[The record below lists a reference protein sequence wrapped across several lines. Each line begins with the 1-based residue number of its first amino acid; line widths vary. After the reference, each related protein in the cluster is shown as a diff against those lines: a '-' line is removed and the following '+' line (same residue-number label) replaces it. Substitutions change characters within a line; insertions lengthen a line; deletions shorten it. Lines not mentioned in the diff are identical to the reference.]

1 MVSQV
6 IFPLFLAVMNPFSA
20 AQEPPAKGFEVK
32 PEVWQR
38 YLGEYMVSG
47 REYVSVFKFSQ
58 QAEDGSLFFFDS
70 ETGRTGP
77 LEAVSETE
85 FVAGGYGG
93 SGNGQAGETRV
104 VFSRNE
110 AGAADRLV
118 LKRGG
123 RPDCEAR
130 KDFGFTEG
138 PVTFASGDISLAG
151 ILRLPPTPGPHPAV
165 VYAHGSG
172 PGTRNQVSLLAHF
185 FLHKGIA
192 VFGYDKRGIGGSTGD
207 WRRID
212 FPELASDALAAVRY
226 LRSRPD
232 INPQKV
238 GLFGISQG
246 GWIVSLAASRSPD
259 VAFFISHSGPGVSP
273 RKQEFTMLTN
283 IMGGAGF
290 SPEEIDG
297 VLQAMSLL
305 YEFGKTGK
313 NGDKLDEL
321 VGKLKQNPKLA
332 DFLPPLSKELDR
344 DKLYEKQ
351 TMGDPGW
358 FYHLDVDY
366 DPVPAVK
373 RLRSPGLFI
382 FGKHDYTVPV
392 DESVGRIE
400 AALKEAG
407 NQTCRV
413 VVLPNAGHGVLEV
426 DPAKPRQPAAPLRL
440 AEGYLRLLGDWLDK
454 ALLAGR

>member
-1 MVSQV
+1 MIIRV
-6 IFPLFLAVMNPFSA
+6 IFSIFLASMDPLSA
-20 AQEPPAKGFEVK
+20 AQEPPGKGFEVK

-47 REYVSVFKFSQ
+47 KEYVSVFKFSQ
-58 QAEDGSLFFFDS
+58 QAEPGSLFFFDS

-77 LEAVSETE
+77 LEALSEAEFMSAAVS
-85 FVAGGYGG
+85 AGADRP
-93 SGNGQAGETRV
+93 AGEIRMI
-104 VFSRNE
+104 FLKNS
-110 AGAADRLV
+110 AGDTDRLL

-130 KDFGFTEG
+130 KDFGFTEV
-138 PVTFASGDISLAG
+138 PMTFASGDIRLAG
-151 ILRLPPTPGPHPAV
+151 SLRLPPPPGRHPAV

-172 PGTRNQVSLLAHF
+172 PGTRDQISLLAHF
-185 FLHKGIA
+185 FLHRGIA
-192 VFGYDKRGIGGSTGD
+192 VLGYDKRGIGGSTGD

-212 FPELASDALAAVRY
+212 FPELAADALAAVHY
-226 LRSRPD
+226 LGSRPD
-232 INPQKV
+232 IDPQKV
-238 GLFGISQG
+238 GLYGISQG

-283 IMGGAGF
+283 IMTASGF
-290 SPEEIDG
+290 SQDEIDG
-297 VLQAMSLL
+297 VLQALSFL
-305 YEFGKTGK
+305 YEYGKTGK

-321 VGKLKQNPKLA
+321 VGKLKPNPKLA

-351 TMGDPGW
+351 KMGDPGW

-366 DPVPAVK
+366 DPIPAVK
-373 RLRSPGLFI
+373 RLCSPGLFI
-382 FGKHDYTVPV
+382 FGKHDFTIPV

-400 AALKEAG
+400 AALRETG
-407 NQTCRV
+407 NQTGRV

-426 DPAKPRQPAAPLRL
+426 DPSTPTQPAAPMRM
-440 AEGYLRLLGDWLDK
+440 ADGYLRLLGDWLDK
-454 ALLAGR
+454 TLQASR